1 MITFRFH
8 NSPQYSIINHCLIL
22 QNSIPFLC
30 PVQKKSFS
38 KQGTMAVK
46 GSVAVGIYPRRRPVQ
61 TASSLGNV
69 ATARCHSQGLAREEA
84 TRKETAGEEAS
95 LGSAFPTTPVTNQGQ
110 PSNWPQVLNLY
121 RPLHL
126 MPTKICHPKNFLA
139 PRQPSIQEPS
149 CWGKI
154 EEKCFN
160 AKDGDLLKD
169 NTLFKT
175 KQGSSCHGRVSTI
188 EAKQH
193 NNDSSSRCLTLSW
206 ARINPKKPRIP
217 PVYCQTHSNVSWNI
231 CRCDH
236 GPTLLMAMGY
246 SKCSCA
252 NNRKCSTQISKR
264 LTTRL
269 RHIQSRLL
277 PSAVVRLH
285 PAGRWGCDQATKDV
299 QRSTDAALPPATTAT
314 PNTSNSNSKSI
325 TNPRKHSHS
334 HHSNDYYWL
343 LLKVCPECPQ
353 WIPDLGHTP
362 GSATRSASAL
372 HGIWRS
378 LCGQAMTFSFSSH
391 FTATSF
397 GGWTICKQNNWWIKS
412 GEKCWEHIQLPR
424 FVSLN
429 CSSLEPANHW
439 AQNILWKKVSIDRLH
454 PSKCW

>member
-1 MITFRFH
+1 
-8 NSPQYSIINHCLIL
+8 
-22 QNSIPFLC
+22 
-30 PVQKKSFS
+30 
-38 KQGTMAVK
+38 MAVK

-69 ATARCHSQGLAREEA
+69 AAARGHSQGLAREEA

-121 RPLHL
+121 RPLHP

-217 PVYCQTHSNVSWNI
+217 PVYCQTYSNVSWNI
-231 CRCDH
+231 CRRDH
-236 GPTLLMAMGY
+236 GPTGIIENAQPKYQNVWPLDFATSSPDCCPRQWCDFILQAGGAVIKLRRTSRGLQMPRYHQLQQQHQIQIPATVTARASQTQGNIAIATTPMTTTDCF
-246 SKCSCA
+246 SKSA
-252 NNRKCSTQISKR
+252 PNAPSGSRTSATHLAAPR
-264 LTTRL
+264 D
-269 RHIQSRLL
+269 RLL
-277 PSAVVRLH
+277 RCMGSE
-285 PAGRWGCDQATKDV
+285 GRC
-299 QRSTDAALPPATTAT
+299 AARQWLSLFRV
-314 PNTSNSNSKSI
+314 TSQ
-325 TNPRKHSHS
+325 P
-334 HHSNDYYWL
+334 HHSEAEL
-343 LLKVCPECPQ
+343 
-353 WIPDLGHTP
+353 
-362 GSATRSASAL
+362 
-372 HGIWRS
+372 
-378 LCGQAMTFSFSSH
+378 
-391 FTATSF
+391 
-397 GGWTICKQNNWWIKS
+397 
-412 GEKCWEHIQLPR
+412 
-424 FVSLN
+424 
-429 CSSLEPANHW
+429 
-439 AQNILWKKVSIDRLH
+439 
-454 PSKCW
+454 